1 MALERARRRGVAHAG
16 EALREIQKDGP
27 RSRVARAIV
36 RRLGADLG
44 ARAKGDL
51 FKMGFQPWPPPGL
64 A

>member
-1 MALERARRRGVAHAG
+1 MAITRARGRGVANAAEG
-16 EALREIQKDGP
+16 LRDVESFGP

-51 FKMGFQPWPPPGL
+51 MKMGFQPWPPRDL
-64 A
+64 